1 MASRGVGKASG
12 GCRLVRDLPFQT
24 LNRLAAILDLYD
36 GGRAGWEQVITQMP
50 KGTYDNIQVGTFR
63 LAQMR
68 LGGSPSYDL
77 LTDMGYRG
85 RTVEQ
90 LISYLE
96 KVENEKALELLKPP
110 GALTFLL
117 SFAWHLSLRDLTFP
131 GAIAPKGFN

>member
-1 MASRGVGKASG
+1 MASRGVGSALTSH
-12 GCRLVRDLPFQT
+12 RLVRELPFQT
-24 LNRLAAILDLYD
+24 LNRLAAILDVID
-36 GGRAGWEQVITQMP
+36 GNRAGWEKLVEQMP
-50 KGTYDNIQVGTFR
+50 KGTYDHVQIGTFR

-110 GALTFLL
+110 GA
-117 SFAWHLSLRDLTFP
+117 
-131 GAIAPKGFN
+131 FNRLATNPVAS